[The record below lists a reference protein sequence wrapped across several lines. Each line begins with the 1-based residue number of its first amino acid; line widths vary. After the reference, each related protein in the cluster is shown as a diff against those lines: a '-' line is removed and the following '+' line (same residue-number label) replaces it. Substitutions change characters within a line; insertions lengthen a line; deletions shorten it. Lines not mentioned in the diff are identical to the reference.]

1 MAQQNFWISI
11 KKKEFQTHPYQLS
24 KSKKLDERK
33 VESDTKRVAENII
46 KQQQNGKEKDGRTK
60 GNLITQNNMNR
71 FNSYIQNQI
80 LLN

>member
-1 MAQQNFWISI
+1 MAQQNFQISI
-11 KKKEFQTHPYQLS
+11 KKKEFQTHPYQFS

-46 KQQQNGKEKDGRTK
+46 KQQQNRKEKDGRTK
-60 GNLITQNNMNR
+60 GNLITQNNMKR